1 MNAVKKFENLGRN
14 SVLAG
19 VGACNDRLREAA
31 DKLDQLFVDGN
42 ALVNE
47 LVQRGEAVESELK
60 AKLEGKYMLNEKFI
74 NLKAKFGFNR
84 EYQEQQIDKLSTK
97 VDELIEQVAKLAE
110 KKAAELAAKPKS
122 TTAKKTTARKPAA
135 KKPAKAAE
143 KVEAPKAE
151 AKAETPAPAKK
162 PAAKKTTARKPAAKS
177 TASKTAASKTTSKAP
192 AKPRVRKTAAKKD
205 DTAE

>member
-14 SVLAG
+14 SVLAS
-19 VGACNDRLREAA
+19 VGMCNERLREAA
-31 DKLDQLFVDGN
+31 DKLDKLFVDGT

-47 LVQRGEAVESELK
+47 LVVRGETVESELK
-60 AKLEGKYMLNEKFI
+60 AKLEGKNMLNEKFI

-84 EYQEQQIDKLSTK
+84 EYQEQQIEKLSGK

-110 KKAAELAAKPKS
+110 KKAAEKAAAPKKAP
-122 TTAKKTTARKPAA
+122 AKKTTARKTAA
-135 KKPAKAAE
+135 KAPAKAAE

-151 AKAETPAPAKK
+151 AKAEAPAPAKK
-162 PAAKKTTARKPAAKS
+162 PAAKKTTARKPAAKA
-177 TASKTAASKTTSKAP
+177 TASKTTATKAP

-205 DTAE
+205 AAE